1 MDHEGGTMGSKSAD
15 KSYEAGKGEAEGR
28 SAIES
33 GGGVII
39 VGGGGGSGGG
49 DGSSNVVRWACKY
62 ESSACKFTTC
72 LKTIITKK
80 KDTRIT

>member
-1 MDHEGGTMGSKSAD
+1 MGHEGCTMGSKRED
-15 KSYEAGKGEAEGR
+15 KSYVAGTEDAEGR

-39 VGGGGGSGGG
+39 VGGVEGCGGSG
-49 DGSSNVVRWACKY
+49 DGSSNVARWACKY

-72 LKTIITKK
+72 LNNSPKQEKIQQ
-80 KDTRIT
+80 